1 MLEKSQNSLCLYH
14 ISSSFTKTEILCFR
28 VRYHKKS
35 AGWCFLMRYMS
46 CLYWSLFSFYL
57 VRRTW
62 SCQWLHCGGIWDWR
76 GHTYQV
82 SRHQLLEHHRGPR
95 PPAPPLSSPWALHTK
110 TQGSEGFT
118 PGPESDP
125 RPRPPSLLPRILA
138 KWVPDGLWPS
148 AAWDDLHGV
157 RQFAG
162 HPETQHHQEAH
173 PAEAPRLPA
182 VECRWQGGHPIR
194 VGEPPE
200 FGRSGVIQL
209 CCWTF
214 TSGGRGAA
222 GLEATCSWWVC
233 EKLSKFHTWWEYE
246 PLSPCC
252 DDLVMMCL
260 VYVFTTYCRYTQ
272 KCTSEMFLLKT
283 NIVIKIISKWA
294 FFLNKCTPEI
304 SRNLWMLN
312 TGWGLNFFIYLFVM
326 LIEIFRCNNTWQQLH
341 SDRR

>member
-1 MLEKSQNSLCLYH
+1 
-14 ISSSFTKTEILCFR
+14 
-28 VRYHKKS
+28 
-35 AGWCFLMRYMS
+35 MS
-46 CLYWSLFSFYL
+46 YLYWSLSSFYL

-62 SCQWLHCGGIWDWR
+62 SCQWPHCGGIWDWH
-76 GHTYQV
+76 GHTCQV

-95 PPAPPLSSPWALHTK
+95 PPAPPLSGPWALHTK

-118 PGPESDP
+118 SGPESDP

-157 RQFAG
+157 WQFAG
-162 HPETQHHQEAH
+162 HPETQHHQETH

-182 VECRWQGGHPIR
+182 VECCWQGGHPIR
-194 VGEPPE
+194 VGESPE

-222 GLEATCSWWVC
+222 GLEATSSWWVC

-246 PLSPCC
+246 S
-252 DDLVMMCL
+252 LVMMCL
-260 VYVFTTYCRYTQ
+260 VYVFTTYCKVYTKMHIWNVLVENKYWYLNHFKMGYFFWINVHQ
-272 KCTSEMFLLKT
+272 KPQGTCEWWTLDADWIFYLSICNRFQVQEKHDKSF
-283 NIVIKIISKWA
+283 IV
-294 FFLNKCTPEI
+294 T
-304 SRNLWMLN
+304 
-312 TGWGLNFFIYLFVM
+312 
-326 LIEIFRCNNTWQQLH
+326 
-341 SDRR
+341 D